1 MKAALGLGSNQGD
14 SRMHLRAAV
23 QALDGLHETRVT
35 AVSSLYRTA
44 PVGYAD
50 QPDFLNAVAE
60 LETALSPHALLGACL
75 GIEAALGR
83 VRTFRN
89 APRVIDIDLLFMDTI
104 CSADPE
110 LILPHPRVMERGFVL
125 IPLLELHPDGWGY
138 QLDLAGAVRRVGSA
152 GVVRTEDN
160 LWWKTEE

>member
-1 MKAALGLGSNQGD
+1 MKAALGLGSNQGE
-14 SRMHLRAAV
+14 SIRLL
-23 QALDGLHETRVT
+23 QTALDALDALPGTKVT

-50 QPDFLNAVAE
+50 QPDFYNAVAE
-60 LETALSPHALLGACL
+60 LETSLSPRALLGACL

-89 APRVIDIDLLFMDTI
+89 APRVIDIDLLFMENVR
-104 CSADPE
+104 SSDPE

-125 IPLLELHPDGWGY
+125 IPLLELHPDGWGF
-138 QLDLAGAVRRVGSA
+138 QFDIAGAVRSIGLS
-152 GVVRTEDN
+152 GVERIEGDF
-160 LWWKTEE
+160 WEKAE